1 MTNIKNGRYR
11 MLNEEGQYEVVH
23 FETNLQMVVGLD
35 GKVAEIEGSIADRY
49 TKEETDGFFQ
59 SVGTEIDAVEEIAN
73 GLNTRLTTV
82 EGDVV
87 TLQTGLAN
95 EIARATGVEGVLQ
108 NQIDE
113 LEAKVEGFN
122 HAETGILAASKAYT
136 DGKIAD
142 VNASIEALEEQLGA
156 SNTDLEG
163 KVDALASV
171 VESNKVAIEGTV
183 GALDGRVVTVEEKV
197 VTLEGAVADLH
208 EEDVRL
214 AQEIQGIKDVI
225 TGQGSDTKVFA
236 TMDEFLAADLSPKV
250 GDLIFIVDVKK
261 AYIYKGEEVPAALEL
276 PDYVNGWI
284 LFDRIST
291 EIDLVDYAKKSDIEG
306 SMAGLDGKIV
316 AETERA
322 QGAEQALNNAIEGLR
337 GVVTDNGAKITALE
351 GTVATQGEAIEGLT
365 QNTYTKEEVDTIV
378 NDEVALSMSVMSR
391 TQPTEIEK
399 RRIGH
404 IWIELI

>member
-82 EGDVV
+82 EGDVAG
-87 TLQTGLAN
+87 LQTGLAN
-95 EIARATGVEGVLQ
+95 EIARATGVEGILQ

-113 LEAKVEGFN
+113 LEAKVEGIN
-122 HAETGILAASKAYT
+122 HTETGILATSKAYT

-142 VNASIEALEEQLGA
+142 VNASIEALEGQLGA

-163 KVDALASV
+163 KINALTGV
-171 VESNKVAIEGTV
+171 VESNKTMIET
-183 GALDGRVVTVEEKV
+183 TVEILDRRV
-197 VTLEGAVADLH
+197 EGVEERATELKTRVAELR
-208 EEDVRL
+208 EEDARL
-214 AQEIQGIKDVI
+214 AQEIQSVKDVI
-225 TGQGSDTKVFA
+225 ANQGSDTKVFA
-236 TMDEFLAADLSPKV
+236 NMDEFLGAGLSPKV
-250 GDLIFIVDVKK
+250 GDLAFVIDIKK
-261 AYIYKGEEVPAALEL
+261 AFIYKGEDDAVGFDLPTPPA
-276 PDYVNGWI
+276 GWV
-284 LFDRIST
+284 LFDEIST
-291 EIDLVDYAKKSDIEG
+291 QIDLIDYLKKEDAEALV
-306 SMAGLDGKIV
+306 AGLDGKIV

-322 QGAEQALNNAIEGLR
+322 QEAEQALNSAIEGLR

-351 GTVATQGEAIEGLT
+351 GTVATHSNEINNLKETTFNQ
-365 QNTYTKEEVDTIV
+365 EEV
-378 NDEVALSMSVMSR
+378 EALIDSAVTAQMSYMGRVEP
-391 TQPTEIEK
+391 QGK
-399 RRIGH
+399 KAGH
-404 IWIELI
+404 VWIETIA

>member
-11 MLNEEGQYEVVH
+11 MLNEDGHYEVIH
-23 FETNLQMVVGLD
+23 FETSVEQVIGLD

-284 LFDRIST
+284 LFDQIST
-291 EIDLVDYAKKSDIEG
+291 EIDLADYAKKSDVEG
-306 SMAGLDGKIV
+306 SMAGLDAKIV

-351 GTVATQGEAIEGLT
+351 GTVATHSNEINKLKETTFNQ
-365 QNTYTKEEVDTIV
+365 EEV
-378 NDEVALSMSVMSR
+378 EALIDSAVTAQMSYMGRVE
-391 TQPTEIEK
+391 PEGK
-399 RRIGH
+399 KAGH
-404 IWIELI
+404 VWIEVIA

>member
-59 SVGTEIDAVEEIAN
+59 SVGTEIDTVEEIAN

-183 GALDGRVVTVEEKV
+183 ASLDGRVATVEGKV
-197 VTLEGAVADLH
+197 GTLEGAVADLRG
-208 EEDVRL
+208 EDTRL
-214 AQEIQGIKDVI
+214 AQEIQNVKDVI
-225 TGQGSDTKVFA
+225 ANQGSDTKVFA
-236 TMDEFLAADLSPKV
+236 NMDEFLGAGLSPKV
-250 GDLIFIVDVKK
+250 GDLAFIIDIKK
-261 AYIYKGEEVPAALEL
+261 AFIFKGADAPMSLDLPTPPA
-276 PDYVNGWI
+276 GWV
-284 LFDRIST
+284 LFDEIST
-291 EIDLVDYAKKSDIEG
+291 EIDLVDYAKKSDVEG

-322 QGAEQALNNAIEGLR
+322 QGAEQALNGAIEGLR

-351 GTVATQGEAIEGLT
+351 GITATHTDEINNLKETTFNQGEVEALIDSAVTAQMSYMGLVEP
-365 QNTYTKEEVDTIV
+365 QGKK
-378 NDEVALSMSVMSR
+378 A
-391 TQPTEIEK
+391 
-399 RRIGH
+399 GH
-404 IWIELI
+404 VWIEVIA

>member
-1 MTNIKNGRYR
+1 MTNIKNAKYR
-11 MLNEEGQYEVVH
+11 MKNEEGQYEVIH
-23 FETNLQMVVGLD
+23 FETSVEQVIGLD

-49 TKEETDGFFQ
+49 TKEETNGFFQ
-59 SVGTEIDAVEEIAN
+59 SIGAEIDAVEAIAE

-82 EGDVV
+82 EGDVAG
-87 TLQTGLAN
+87 LQTGLAN
-95 EIARATGVEGVLQ
+95 EIARATGVEGILQ

-197 VTLEGAVADLH
+197 VTLEGAVADLRG
-208 EEDVRL
+208 EDARL
-214 AQEIQGIKDVI
+214 AQEIQNVKDVI
-225 TGQGSDTKVFA
+225 ANQGSDTKVFA
-236 TMDEFLAADLSPKV
+236 NMDEFLGAGLSPKV
-250 GDLIFIVDVKK
+250 GDLAFIIDIKK
-261 AYIYKGEEVPAALEL
+261 AFIFKGADAPMSLDLPTPPA
-276 PDYVNGWI
+276 GWV
-284 LFDRIST
+284 LFDEIST
-291 EIDLVDYAKKSDIEG
+291 EIDLVDYAKKSDVEG
-306 SMAGLDGKIV
+306 SVAGLDAKIV

-322 QGAEQALNNAIEGLR
+322 QGAEQGLNNAIEGLR
-337 GVVTDNGAKITALE
+337 GVVTDNGAKITVLE
-351 GTVATQGEAIEGLT
+351 GTVAAQGEAIEGLT